1 MKHKTWSLFAVFCFV
16 LMGGT
21 VSAAPLTEQKAT
33 ALLSA
38 SGVAATLEQ
47 ISDGMS
53 KGIKESANGS
63 MPSDQRR
70 MMVETYAK
78 TFTPERLKSV
88 VRAELVAAISN
99 EQADE
104 LLSWYQSP
112 TGRKFVAADV
122 KANGAD
128 DEPSAL
134 LKKGMDELGNTPR
147 RRVALY
153 KEYVKASRQAELAT
167 TLTLRM
173 MTAVAVSTAKMQ
185 GMTDPAMLTAI
196 VQKMQSNKQAMVD
209 QMYSL
214 ALAGSAVR
222 YKPMTDAEVERL
234 VAFERTPSEQKFADT
249 VVNGLD
255 KAMVAAMVEL
265 VDAIGQPA
273 KRKTD
278 TIRRGAESLTS

>member
-1 MKHKTWSLFAVFCFV
+1 M
-16 LMGGT
+16 
-21 VSAAPLTEQKAT
+21 SAAPLTEQKAT